1 MKSAYS
7 ENYKTLSREIERFK
21 EIKMHIMFMLY
32 DLILLTYPFFPN
44 NLETLWKHYQNVSV
58 FKKEN

>member
-1 MKSAYS
+1 MESAYS

-21 EIKMHIMFMLY
+21 EIAMNILFMLY
-32 DLILLTYPFFPN
+32 DLILLTYPFLPN
-44 NLETLWKHYQNVSV
+44 NLEILRKHYQNVSV

>member
-1 MKSAYS
+1 MESAYS

-21 EIKMHIMFMLY
+21 EIAMNILFMLY
-32 DLILLTYPFFPN
+32 DLILLTCPFFPN
-44 NLETLWKHYQNVSV
+44 NLEILWKHYQNVGV

>member
-7 ENYKTLSREIERFK
+7 ESYKTLPREIERFK
-21 EIKMHIMFMLY
+21 EIEMNIMFMLY
-32 DLILLTYPFFPN
+32 DLILLTYPCFPN
-44 NLETLWKHYQNVSV
+44 NLEILWNHYQNVSV

>member
-58 FKKEN
+58 FEKEN

>member
-32 DLILLTYPFFPN
+32 DLILLTYLFFPN
-44 NLETLWKHYQNVSV
+44 NLEILWKHYQNVSA

>member
-44 NLETLWKHYQNVSV
+44 NLEIL
-58 FKKEN
+58 